1 MNEADIA
8 AHLESTELVPFSF
21 FSELHASLIARRKK
35 SSVKLDKDDPFDSY
49 SAEAS
54 NVTSEEDLKTHYE
67 AIKKTYDVD
76 DKAVWKKLIIRGFAC
91 RSAKA
96 NSKRRKIDKET
107 EYTQAVQDLSQ
118 DVEPVVE
125 PVVVPVQTSVPKQTA
140 PEVKEVKREEKEN
153 DILEIKISIP
163 PPRKKIINPFKRDE

>member
-1 MNEADIA
+1 MNEADIT
-8 AHLESTELVPFSF
+8 AHLESGELVPFSF

-49 SAEAS
+49 LAAAS
-54 NVTSEEDLKTHYE
+54 VEDLKLHFE

-76 DKAVWKKLIIRGFAC
+76 DKAVWKKLIIRGFAS

-96 NSKRRKIDKET
+96 NGKRRKIDKES

-118 DVEPVVE
+118 DVEPVVA
-125 PVVVPVQTSVPKQTA
+125 PVQTSVPKQTA
-140 PEVKEVKREEKEN
+140 PEVKEVKKEEKEN
-153 DILEIKISIP
+153 DILEMKEIKPSSNIPIP
-163 PPRKKIINPFKRDE
+163 PPRKKIINPFKRGD